1 MNNKTNNKTCNDPAH
16 SQEPRNIPV
25 SILIRNTKV
34 KISEAIN
41 TSGLPASVLELV
53 LKEMYTDI
61 KLFSDEIYQNEKTE
75 YEKSLKE
82 PDQNN

>member
-41 TSGLPASVLELV
+41 TSGLPASVL
-53 LKEMYTDI
+53 
-61 KLFSDEIYQNEKTE
+61 
-75 YEKSLKE
+75 
-82 PDQNN
+82 